1 MGAELDTVSVHEEQ
15 WCTSCFYAGSSPE
28 TQPGVSRC
36 LRWSYQIATSH
47 ASKPD
52 FERCKMASHRL
63 VLPKCRL
70 ECFFENNF
78 DLIEASQEDYQI
90 RLSMQDMPLQQKPV
104 KASIVVVVRVVS
116 VDQAVSAG
124 ELSV

>member
-1 MGAELDTVSVHEEQ
+1 
-15 WCTSCFYAGSSPE
+15 
-28 TQPGVSRC
+28 
-36 LRWSYQIATSH
+36 
-47 ASKPD
+47 
-52 FERCKMASHRL
+52 MASYRL
-63 VLPKCRL
+63 VLPRCRL

-90 RLSMQDMPLQQKPV
+90 RLSVQDMPFQQKPV
-104 KASIVVVVRVVS
+104 NASIVVVVRVVS